1 MLIPKNFWSKDWK
14 SAGKKITKEEE
25 KKDPAGEVPQN
36 TMAGTF
42 DRGSL
47 QMGAT
52 IQGTGLFGGQP

>member
-1 MLIPKNFWSKDWK
+1 MCDELVCTFP
-14 SAGKKITKEEE
+14 AKEEE
-25 KKDPAGEVPQN
+25 KKEPAGEVPQN